1 MAKTYSNEMTAE
13 LAGNHVI
20 ASVANGRLRR
30 RRATVDLAAQ
40 ASGDQ
45 IGLCAIGEG
54 EYFVCGF
61 LTASATLGTATLK
74 IGTADDDDLYR
85 PAAVFTDADTPTP
98 FGTAAAKKDPA
109 PKGGVE
115 VVATVGTAALPA
127 SGVLIADI
135 ITAGV

>member
-61 LTASATLGTATLK
+61 LTASATLGTA
-74 IGTADDDDLYR
+74 
-85 PAAVFTDADTPTP
+85 
-98 FGTAAAKKDPA
+98 
-109 PKGGVE
+109 
-115 VVATVGTAALPA
+115 ALPA
-127 SGVLIADI
+127 SGVLIVDI

>member
-1 MAKTYSNEMTAE
+1 MAKTYSKEMTAE
-13 LAGNHVI
+13 LAGDHVV

-30 RRATVDLAAQ
+30 RRATIDLSAQ
-40 ASGDQ
+40 TSGDQ
-45 IGLCAIGEG
+45 IGLCEIDEG

-61 LTASATLGTATLK
+61 LTASASLGAATLK

-85 PAAVFTDADTPTP
+85 ADAAFTDADAPVA
-98 FGTAAAKKDPA
+98 FGTTAAKSDPA

-127 SGVLIADI
+127 SGVLIVDI
-135 ITAGV
+135 VTAGV

>member
-85 PAAVFTDADTPTP
+85 AAAVFTD
-98 FGTAAAKKDPA
+98 AAKKDPA

-127 SGVLIADI
+127 SGVLIVDI